1 MKAKNVRTFELKL
14 GKRALIVFILGMS
27 CLLFVAFLL
36 GIKVG
41 KIMDAYPEKSAQGF
55 PYLVMECFGW
65 SSKKIETEVAVNE
78 PPKEPAGTGEETADL
93 TFYDTLNQKKK
104 SAKIE
109 EKKVPGNSSAA
120 VSEKPSQKM
129 NEAVGQTPGKPL
141 SIKGKYHIQ
150 VVSLKE
156 KEKADQICKHL
167 IKLGYRP
174 QIVTADLP
182 DRGKW
187 FRVILDGFE
196 SRAQAQKTTDIVSK
210 KINGVNCVIR
220 ES

>member
-27 CLLFVAFLL
+27 SLLFVVFLL
-36 GIKVG
+36 GIRVG
-41 KIMDAYPEKSAQGF
+41 KMMDAYPEKAAQGF
-55 PYLVMECFGW
+55 PYLVMDCFGW
-65 SSKKIETEVAVNE
+65 SPKKIVPEAAVNE
-78 PPKEPAGTGEETADL
+78 PSKEPAGTGEETADL

-109 EKKVPGNSSAA
+109 ERAPGSSSAA
-120 VSEKPSQKM
+120 VGEKPSQKM
-129 NEAVGQTPGKPL
+129 NEAVGKTAVKPFT
-141 SIKGKYHIQ
+141 IKGKYHIQ

-167 IKLGYRP
+167 IKLGYSP

-196 SRAQAQKTTDIVSK
+196 SRMQAQKTTDIVSK